1 MSVRFAWQRAIV
13 SEGSSLSS
21 TQRLV
26 ALSLA
31 LHMDAEG
38 GSAFPSLETQAG
50 ETGLD
55 RSTVRRALLAL
66 DALGWLKRR
75 PGGGRGNPTSY
86 RARFPAQTGAR
97 NPGFGRETGAQD
109 LENRGTRSRKQGH
122 GAPRGV
128 HEMNQKVARA
138 REERATS
145 WLEQD
150 GWRFPDD
157 DVVEMLS
164 AEFALQGDE
173 LQAALEYR
181 RAIAAERNGDRR
193 PFDRTVV
200 QP

>member
-1 MSVRFAWQRAIV
+1 
-13 SEGSSLSS
+13 
-21 TQRLV
+21 
-26 ALSLA
+26 
-31 LHMDAEG
+31 
-38 GSAFPSLETQAG
+38 
-50 ETGLD
+50 
-55 RSTVRRALLAL
+55 
-66 DALGWLKRR
+66 
-75 PGGGRGNPTSY
+75 
-86 RARFPAQTGAR
+86 
-97 NPGFGRETGAQD
+97 
-109 LENRGTRSRKQGH
+109 
-122 GAPRGV
+122 
-128 HEMNQKVARA
+128 MNQKVARA